1 VSSERRLIVTI
12 ALCLAIYV
20 GWAAMM
26 AKFHPRPIAPR
37 PSPVAEKNAAPGAAP
52 APGSLAP
59 SSLAGTAAVVPTT
72 PPVAEQLV
80 ELDDPAIHVVLSSYG
95 GTLAHAVL
103 KNPRYLRTVDGKTV
117 PVDLV
122 RGGEGYGRPLAT
134 RFGGALAQANPLA
147 AFEVVRDADGRG
159 VKFQRTEGPFRI
171 EKRYQIIREHQLDLT
186 VSVTGGNPESVEV
199 NYPGNQPP
207 ATVPQGGFFG
217 RIIHPYPNLTT
228 AICRVDG
235 SSHRSASGKTEEVTL
250 PEGGKLG
257 LVQYAGL
264 DERFFV
270 AAVLPRG
277 DRQGQ
282 CILRGAPSGE
292 LEASL
297 ELPMAGESGASR
309 HFGVYLGP
317 KDLDLLTE
325 NSRAPDGSDDAELQ
339 TAIEFGFWT
348 VLCVPM
354 LRALE
359 FFDRWVRNWGV
370 AIILLTL
377 LIKILTL
384 PIQNRQF
391 RAMEAM
397 KKLQPL
403 VEELK
408 KKYPDDKERLNVE
421 TMKLY
426 TEHKANPFGGCLLQL
441 IQLPIWWALY
451 RLLGTTIQLYRA
463 PFIPGWINDLTAP
476 DPYFILPVAMGVT
489 MVVTQLLNPQMAAQA
504 SQQKLMMW
512 FMPVFFSFLML
523 QLPSG
528 LILYIFASN
537 LLSIGQQYWI
547 SRQSRRGQELVA
559 AK

>member
-20 GWAAMM
+20 GWAALM
-26 AKFHPRPIAPR
+26 AKFHPRPIAP
-37 PSPVAEKNAAPGAAP
+37 PPAPTAEKLAAPGMPLPTGTTTPATPAAP
-52 APGSLAP
+52 PK
-59 SSLAGTAAVVPTT
+59 VP
-72 PPVAEQLV
+72 EQLV
-80 ELDDPAIHVVLSSYG
+80 ELDDPAVHVVLSSYG
-95 GTLAHAVL
+95 GTLAHATL
-103 KNPRYLRTVDGKTV
+103 KNPRYQRTVDGKTV

-122 RGGEGYGRPLAT
+122 RGGEGYTRPLAT
-134 RFGGALAQANPLA
+134 RFGGALAAANPLA
-147 AFEVVRDADGRG
+147 DFEVERDPDGRG
-159 VKFQRTEGPFRI
+159 VRFRRAEGPFKI
-171 EKRYQIIREHQLDLT
+171 EKRYALVREHQLELT
-186 VSVTGGNPESVEV
+186 VSVTGGNPESIELD
-199 NYPGNQPP
+199 YPGNQPP

-235 SSHRSASGKTEEVTL
+235 SSHRSASGKAEEVTL
-250 PEGGKLG
+250 PEGGKVG
-257 LVQYAGL
+257 LVQYTGL

-270 AAVLPRG
+270 AAVMPRG
-277 DRQGQ
+277 DRQGR
-282 CILRGAPSGE
+282 CVLRGAASGE

-297 ELPMAGESGASR
+297 ELPFLGEVGASR
-309 HFGVYLGP
+309 RFGVYLGP
-317 KDLDLLTE
+317 KDLDLLTA
-325 NSRAPDGSDDAELQ
+325 NSRAPDGSDDSELQ
-339 TAIEFGFWT
+339 SAIDFGFWT

-359 FFDRWVRNWGV
+359 FFDRWVRNWGI

-403 VEELK
+403 VEQLK

-441 IQLPIWWALY
+441 LQLPIWWALY

-489 MVVTQLLNPQMAAQA
+489 MVITQLLNPQMAAQA
-504 SQQKLMMW
+504 GQQKLMMW

-547 SRQSRRGQELVA
+547 SRRSRAASEPAVA
-559 AK
+559 K